1 MDRSIAQ
8 GLPPDPGGALARTA
22 APRARTALVV
32 GLGLVLACFALYQ
45 LTRPAYQAVY
55 NHFAWQ
61 AEGWLDGQFSIRF
74 PVVESADG
82 PGNAYFND
90 VIAVLDESGAP
101 TGRGMI
107 PFPPL
112 PALVLLPFV
121 ALFGLAIDQ
130 TFLAIVIGALD
141 VGVAFWLLGRLPV
154 RPAVRNLLTV
164 FVGAGAALWYA
175 ASLGS
180 TWYFAHVVAVGLTL
194 GAVGVALDGEA
205 RAQTRA
211 DARDGR
217 RGTGRGGAP
226 DAGSWTAP
234 WRWIDGRQ
242 VAAGFLLGLA
252 ATSRLTVAFGFPF
265 LVLVG
270 GGGWRGRGS
279 SAAIGMALPILGLLA
294 YNLAATGT
302 LFNPVYEGLY
312 RYEVGAYPDLGY
324 QAAWSLQDIRYI
336 PQNLGIMLAG
346 LPTFLPPCDPGVAR
360 TPWSAAGC
368 SWVIPGQRGMS
379 FLLAS
384 PAYLLALPA
393 LGLLRDRRVVG
404 AFVATA
410 AIATVNLMHFSQGWV
425 QFGYRFSLDFAPFLL
440 VAVALGAERFLGPR
454 EERRTGRLA
463 VVAGLVAASV
473 AIEAWGIA
481 WARTLG
487 W

>member
-1 MDRSIAQ
+1 VDRSIAQ
-8 GLPPDPGGALARTA
+8 GLPPERGGALVTTA

-45 LTRPAYQAVY
+45 LTRPAVQTDY

-74 PVVESADG
+74 PVVESIG
-82 PGNAYFND
+82 SPGNAYFND
-90 VIAVLDESGAP
+90 VIAVLDERGAP

-112 PALVLLPFV
+112 PAVVLLPFV
-121 ALFGLAIDQ
+121 ALFGLAVDQ

-194 GAVGVALDGEA
+194 AAVGLALDGEA
-205 RAQTRA
+205 RAETRGWA
-211 DARDGR
+211 QGTARGR
-217 RGTGRGGAP
+217 WSGR
-226 DAGSWTAP
+226 AP

-252 ATSRLTVAFGFPF
+252 ATSRLTVALGFPF

-270 GGGWRGRGS
+270 AGGWRRRGS

-324 QAAWSLQDIRYI
+324 QASWSLQDIRYI
-336 PQNLGIMLAG
+336 PQNLAIMLAG

-360 TPWSAAGC
+360 TPWSMAGC
-368 SWVIPGQRGMS
+368 SWLIPEQRGMS

-410 AIATVNLMHFSQGWV
+410 LIATVNLMHFSQGWV

-440 VAVALGAERFLGPR
+440 VAVALGTERFLGAR
-454 EERRTGRLA
+454 DERRTGRLA
-463 VVAGLVAASV
+463 VVIVLVAASV

>member
-1 MDRSIAQ
+1 MHRSIAQ
-8 GLPPDPGGALARTA
+8 GPPPDPGGALARTA

-45 LTRPAYQAVY
+45 LTRPAYQTAY
-55 NHFAWQ
+55 SHFAWQ
-61 AEGWLDGQFSIRF
+61 AEGWLDGQFSIRY
-74 PVVESADG
+74 PVVESAEG

-90 VIAVLDESGAP
+90 VIAVLDERGAP

-121 ALFGLAIDQ
+121 ALFGLAVDQ
-130 TFLAIVIGALD
+130 TLLAIVIGALD
-141 VGVAFWLLGRLPV
+141 VAVAFWLLGRLPV
-154 RPAVRNLLTV
+154 RPTVRNLLTV

-175 ASLGS
+175 SSLGS
-180 TWYFAHVVAVGLTL
+180 TWYFAHVVAVGLAL
-194 GAVGVALDGEA
+194 AAVGVALDGEA
-205 RAQTRA
+205 HAEA
-211 DARDGR
+211 
-217 RGTGRGGAP
+217 RGGARG
-226 DAGSWTAP
+226 AESRGGP

-265 LVLVG
+265 LLLVG
-270 GGGWRGRGS
+270 GGGWRRRGS
-279 SAAIGMALPILGLLA
+279 SAAIGMAIPILGLLA
-294 YNLAATGT
+294 YNLAGTGT
-302 LFNPVYEGLY
+302 LFNPVYEELY
-312 RYEVGAYPDLGY
+312 RYEIGAYPDLGY

-346 LPTFLPPCDPGVAR
+346 LPTLLPPCEPGVVR
-360 TPWSAAGC
+360 LPWSAAGC
-368 SWVIPGQRGMS
+368 SWVIPEQRGMS

-404 AFVATA
+404 ALVATA
-410 AIATVNLMHFSQGWV
+410 AIAVVNLMHFSQGWV

-440 VAVALGAERFLGPR
+440 VAVALGTERFLGPR
-454 EERRTGRLA
+454 EERHAGRLA
-463 VVAGLVAASV
+463 VAIVLVAASV
-473 AIEAWGIA
+473 AIQAWGIA